1 VDEAN
6 QTPSSGRSLHVT
18 LELLGALL
26 FFSLAIF
33 IQEIVA
39 QDIAAPTEANF
50 VDADA
55 TSSAETDARHT
66 E

>member
-1 VDEAN
+1 MDGAN
-6 QTPSSGRSLHVT
+6 TKPKSGYNRRVT

-26 FFSLAIF
+26 FFSLAVL

-39 QDIAAPTEANF
+39 QDLAGPTQVDPVEAK
-50 VDADA
+50 A
-55 TSSAETDARHT
+55 TSRTETDPRHT

>member
-1 VDEAN
+1 VEAAN
-6 QTPSSGRSLHVT
+6 KKSSSGRSLHVT

-26 FFSLAIF
+26 FFSLAVF

-39 QDIAAPTEANF
+39 QDLAGPTEANF
-50 VDADA
+50 VD
-55 TSSAETDARHT
+55 TYTVSRAETNARYS